1 MQELKSV
8 LRQLCTNFN
17 FILLKF
23 KQVLQPVAFD
33 SDCLEQ
39 FAHFY
44 SFFHKYSSSF
54 DNCNH
59 VFKNNLNLFSLPF
72 EFLLTSF
79 TLNLSETLLEYFLQP
94 SFSQLVFTVSLEI
107 PLYLLTV
114 PNPVTII
121 FLYQAN
127 FFSFVFFSAAVVVL
141 LVLQFPDRILSHI
154 SFWPYYV
161 THIGS
166 HY

>member
-94 SFSQLVFTVSLEI
+94 SFSQLLFTVSLEI

-121 FLYQAN
+121 FFYQAN
-127 FFSFVFFSAAVVVL
+127 FFHLSFLVL
-141 LVLQFPDRILSHI
+141 LLLFCLCCSFQTGFCHI
-154 SFWPYYV
+154 SVFGL
-161 THIGS
+161 TM
-166 HY
+166 

>member
-1 MQELKSV
+1 MQEVKSV
-8 LRQLCTNFN
+8 FRQLCTNFN

-79 TLNLSETLLEYFLQP
+79 TLSLSETLLEYFLQP
-94 SFSQLVFTVSLEI
+94 YFFQLVFTVSLEI

-114 PNPVTII
+114 PNPVTNI
-121 FLYQAN
+121 FFLIKLIFFICLFLMLLLLFCLCCSLQAG
-127 FFSFVFFSAAVVVL
+127 FC
-141 LVLQFPDRILSHI
+141 HI
-154 SFWPYYV
+154 SVFGL
-161 THIGS
+161 TI
-166 HY
+166 